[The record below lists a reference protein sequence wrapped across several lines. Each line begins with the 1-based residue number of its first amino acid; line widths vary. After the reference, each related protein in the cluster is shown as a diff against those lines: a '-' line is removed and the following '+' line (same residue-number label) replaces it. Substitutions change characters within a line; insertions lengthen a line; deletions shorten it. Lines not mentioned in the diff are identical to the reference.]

1 MKLFIHDLDDSIYL
15 KINTQEFNVISAN
28 TPTAYCQGCFNC
40 WFKTPGECYIKDTI
54 KHIGGMIG
62 RSEEVKK

>member
-62 RSEEVKK
+62 RGEEVKK